1 MKQFKLTGGAKI
13 GRVNTSYPF
22 ATLYVDENTLKID
35 ASLAGNVI
43 FQPQD
48 IISIKPYKAIPL
60 IGQGIKI
67 LHRVE
72 NYKQNVIFWTTKD
85 PEFVISQIKQTGFLE
100 KANFPL
106 AEKDQQIIR
115 QQRQGGFPLKPFVP
129 VVFILLL
136 NGLFSYDMVPLF
148 FGHYSGNNF
157 GFGICIALGLLFL
170 TALMTLISGGFRKLI
185 LKDGR
190 ELEDVK
196 KFAIFI
202 LLICGIMFA
211 AFLTLALSN

>member
-1 MKQFKLTGGAKI
+1 MKQFKLTGGARI
-13 GRVNTSYPF
+13 GRVNASYPF
-22 ATLYVDENTLKID
+22 ANLYADENTLKID

-48 IISIKPYKAIPL
+48 IISIKPYMAIPL

-72 NYKQNVIFWTTKD
+72 NYNQNVIFWTMKD

-106 AEKDQQIIR
+106 TEKDQEIIR
-115 QQRQGGFPLKPFVP
+115 QQRQGGFPLKPFFP
-129 VVFILLL
+129 VVFILLWNIL
-136 NGLFSYDMVPLF
+136 LLYDILPF
-148 FGHYSGNNF
+148 FLQKRSGGPF
-157 GFGICIALGLLFL
+157 GFGICTALGLLFL
-170 TALMTLISGGFRKLI
+170 TALMTLISRGFRKLI

-190 ELEDVK
+190 ELEDIK

-202 LLICGIMFA
+202 LLISGIMFA
-211 AFLTLALSN
+211 AFFTLALS

>member
-1 MKQFKLTGGAKI
+1 MKQFRLTGGARI
-13 GRVNTSYPF
+13 GRAKATYPF
-22 ATLYVDENTLKID
+22 ADLYVDENTLKIN
-35 ASLAGNVI
+35 ASLVGNLI

-48 IISIKPYKAIPL
+48 IIMIKPYSAIPL

-72 NYKQNVIFWTTKD
+72 NYKQNVIFWTMKD

-106 AEKDQQIIR
+106 TEKEQQIIR
-115 QQRQGGFPLKPFVP
+115 QQRQGGFPLKPFFP
-129 VVFILLL
+129 VVFIILWNILLL
-136 NGLFSYDMVPLF
+136 YDILPF
-148 FGHYSGNNF
+148 FLQQRSDGPF

-170 TALMTLISGGFRKLI
+170 TALMTLVSAGFRKLV
-185 LKDGR
+185 LKEGR
-190 ELEDVK
+190 DLGDIK

-202 LLICGIMFA
+202 LLISGIMFT
-211 AFLTLALSN
+211 AFLTIALS